1 MLYLF
6 VKTLHILAVVIWIG
20 SLFLLTLITCKENL
34 TTAQLK
40 AATRITEAGIGFTWL
55 AGIVLVVLGSWHLAG
70 WWQIK
75 IVLVVII
82 SAIHSIVHRRW
93 KRQAGADQQTNAAIP
108 WCVFVLSMCAIGL
121 AVFKLP

>member
-1 MLYLF
+1 MLYLLI
-6 VKTLHILAVVIWIG
+6 KAIHITAVVLWIG
-20 SLFLLTLITCKENL
+20 SLFLLTLISSTEKLNSK
-34 TTAQLK
+34 QLK
-40 AATRITEAGIGFTWL
+40 VATRISEAGIGLTWF
-55 AGIVLVVLGSWHLAG
+55 AGIVLVVMGGWYTAG

-93 KRQAGADQQTNAAIP
+93 KRQRGGDQQLNAAIP
-108 WCVFVLSMCAIGL
+108 WGVFLLSMCAIGL

>member
-1 MLYLF
+1 MLYLL
-6 VKTLHILAVVIWIG
+6 VKTIHIAAVVLWIG
-20 SLFLLTLITCKENL
+20 SLFLLTLITSTENL
-34 TTAQLK
+34 SKVQLK

-55 AGIVLVVLGSWHLAG
+55 AGIVLVVMGSWHVAT

-82 SAIHSIVHRRW
+82 SAMHSIVHRRW
-93 KRQAGADQQTNAAIP
+93 KRQFEADQQTNAAIP
-108 WCVFVLSMCAIGL
+108 WGVFVLSMFAIAL